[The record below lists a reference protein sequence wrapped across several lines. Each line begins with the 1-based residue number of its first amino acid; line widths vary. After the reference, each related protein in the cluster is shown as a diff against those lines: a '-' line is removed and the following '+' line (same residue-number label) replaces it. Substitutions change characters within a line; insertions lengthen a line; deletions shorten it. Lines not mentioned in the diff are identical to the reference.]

1 VYHNLCEVWK
11 RLHAEPI
18 TGEAC
23 HRPQPLRPWKTPGAP
38 TAAGR
43 ASADHALI
51 GGRGDFDRDLQ
62 GLAVAPCFPCGLANP
77 PRAAVLLLGRPL
89 LHFRAPVSSSTH
101 RTSRQSPTL
110 CHLPAWIGSKDARDW
125 PHTGKPAAIFA
136 ARIPS
141 RTLDLHPSAG

>member
-1 VYHNLCEVWK
+1 MYHNLCEVWK

-43 ASADHALI
+43 ASAGHALI

-62 GLAVAPCFPCGLANP
+62 GLAVLPVSPVALQTRRGLPCFFSVGLCFIFA
-77 PRAAVLLLGRPL
+77 RPS
-89 LHFRAPVSSSTH
+89 RH